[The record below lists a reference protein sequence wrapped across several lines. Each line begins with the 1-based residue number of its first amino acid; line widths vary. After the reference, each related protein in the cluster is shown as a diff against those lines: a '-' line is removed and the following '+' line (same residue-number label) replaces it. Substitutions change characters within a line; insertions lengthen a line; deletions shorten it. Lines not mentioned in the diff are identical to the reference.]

1 MGQIAYKHP
10 NGIRVLYLVQGS
22 IIIICSLFMKDKQ
35 KSTRIANEYEEAI
48 SRFYESE
55 QYILENFN
63 NPDFHIEQAELV
75 GEIFTLLDGITLS
88 KKVGE

>member
-1 MGQIAYKHP
+1 
-10 NGIRVLYLVQGS
+10 
-22 IIIICSLFMKDKQ
+22 MKDKQ

-55 QYILENFN
+55 QYILENFS

-75 GEIFTLLDGITLS
+75 GEIFTLLDGITLT

>member
-1 MGQIAYKHP
+1 
-10 NGIRVLYLVQGS
+10 
-22 IIIICSLFMKDKQ
+22 MKDKQ

-88 KKVGE
+88 KKVGEEYAIIRKNIRISTRNFGRSKINKR